1 MKNSYEGGDLLPR
14 REFLEKIFTASI
26 IAVAA
31 PMALLGKSVPV
42 LSGKQGMLSGLYT
55 LTLDQYPVLK
65 NIGGSVKLVVAGKE
79 IRVTRA
85 SNTKIT
91 ALSPICTHQGCTIN
105 DFNASLMR
113 FECPCHGSRYDA
125 EGKVLRGPAPLP
137 LKSYTL
143 TFDGTNVIQVEVPE
157 LQSGVD
163 DVADQNTFLESFR
176 NLNGTAVI
184 EYGVGT
190 ATRVLLTLHTISG
203 VEVRRLVDAHVEA
216 GRHRYELS
224 LSGLSSGAY
233 IYRMETSDGFVASH
247 KLMIAK

>member
-1 MKNSYEGGDLLPR
+1 MKNSYEERDLLPR

-31 PMALLGKSVPV
+31 PMALLGKSVPT
-42 LSGKQGMLSGLYT
+42 LSRKEGMLSGLYT

-65 NIGGSVKLVVAGKE
+65 DVGGSVKLVVAGKE

-85 SNTKIT
+85 STTKIT
-91 ALSPICTHQGCTIN
+91 ALSPICSHQGCTIG

-125 EGKVLRGPAPLP
+125 DGKVLRGPAPLP

-143 TFDGTNVIQVEVPE
+143 TFDGSNVIQVEVPE
-157 LQSGVD
+157 LQSGAD
-163 DVADQNTFLESFR
+163 DIADRNTFLDGFR
-176 NLNGTAVI
+176 NGNGAAVI

-190 ATRVLLTLHTISG
+190 ATRVLLTLHTMSG
-203 VEVRRLVDAHVEA
+203 VEVRRLVDAHLES
-216 GRHRYELS
+216 GRYRYELNF
-224 LSGLSSGAY
+224 SGLSSGAY
-233 IYRMETSDGFVASH
+233 LYRMETSDGFVASH
-247 KLMIAK
+247 KLIIAK